1 MCNFVRRT
9 VFNWKLIMKDEPQH
23 LHEALWRWKLTD
35 TQQGELRA
43 RPELLADLE
52 LESRLSEMLAKI
64 PDAPVSSNFTARLM
78 QAIELEES
86 RPSRRWSF
94 RWNWHALLP
103 RIAVTTAVVL
113 FAGMTFHYYELT
125 SQRTALARNVALVAE
140 SQPLPS
146 ADVLNN
152 FDAIQRLS
160 QPAHADEEL
169 LALLQ

>member
-1 MCNFVRRT
+1 MND
-9 VFNWKLIMKDEPQH
+9 KPQN
-23 LHEALWRWKLTD
+23 LRESLWRRQLTD
-35 TQQGELRA
+35 AERAELRA
-43 RPELLADLE
+43 RPETAADLE

-64 PDAPVSSNFTARLM
+64 PDAPVASNFTARLM
-78 QAIELEES
+78 QAVAREES

-94 RWNWHALLP
+94 RWNWHVLLP
-103 RIAVTTAVVL
+103 RIAVTAAVVL
-113 FAGMTFHYYELT
+113 FAGVTFHHYELV
-125 SQRTALARNVALVAE
+125 SQRTALAKNVALVAG

-146 ADVLNN
+146 VDVLDN

>member
-1 MCNFVRRT
+1 MNDKPLNLR
-9 VFNWKLIMKDEPQH
+9 ES
-23 LHEALWRWKLTD
+23 LWRRQLTD
-35 TQQGELRA
+35 AERAELRA
-43 RPELLADLE
+43 RPETAADLE

-64 PDAPVSSNFTARLM
+64 PDAPVASNFTARLM
-78 QAIELEES
+78 QAVEREES

-103 RIAVTTAVVL
+103 RVAVTAAVVL
-113 FAGMTFHYYELT
+113 FAGATFRHYELT
-125 SQRTALARNVALVAE
+125 SQRAALAKNVALVAG
-140 SQPLPS
+140 SQPPPS
-146 ADVLNN
+146 VDVLDN